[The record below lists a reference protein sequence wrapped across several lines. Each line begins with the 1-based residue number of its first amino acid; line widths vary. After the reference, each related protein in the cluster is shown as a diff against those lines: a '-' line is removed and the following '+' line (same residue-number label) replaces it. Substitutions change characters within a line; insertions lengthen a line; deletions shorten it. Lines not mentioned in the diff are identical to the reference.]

1 MRNPQIETAEI
12 ADAELDAVSGGLHTG
27 LAGDLA
33 ASTSGVS
40 GNLTGGIEGV
50 GGVSSTV
57 SGDLTSLSTA
67 TSASLG

>member
-12 ADAELDAVSGGLHTG
+12 ADAELDAVSGGLHSG
-27 LAGDLA
+27 LTGDLA
-33 ASTSGVS
+33 ASTSGVA

-50 GGVSSTV
+50 GGLSSTV
-57 SGDLTSLSTA
+57 SGDLTSLNAA